1 LQIAKNLAF
10 GEKGAVVVVQDVKP
24 IWGDWGNVLSLVVVF
39 VGHGQETT
47 QNWPRR
53 STMICLESEAVSIL
67 HPWSVG
73 IRAVPNSLLYWSMS
87 RDVPRTVSGSSIPV
101 RRSWIK
107 PSEEIMSEAAL
118 GS

>member
-1 LQIAKNLAF
+1 
-10 GEKGAVVVVQDVKP
+10 
-24 IWGDWGNVLSLVVVF
+24 
-39 VGHGQETT
+39 
-47 QNWPRR
+47 
-53 STMICLESEAVSIL
+53 MICLESEVVSIL